1 MYREKLETFESILKK
16 VNVRLRIILSVLKA
30 PLLLH
35 WECVLSF
42 LHPAVQNPTLDCSA
56 PRVGR
61 DPWRLRAFRISEQDI
76 FFRTTVNS
84 VASEVQIL
92 LEHLENYYYF
102 LT

>member
-42 LHPAVQNPTLDCSA
+42 LQSPMQNPTLGHSA
-56 PRVGR
+56 PRAGR
-61 DPWRLRAFRISEQDI
+61 YPCKLRAFRILEQDI
-76 FFRTTVNS
+76 CFRTTVNS
-84 VASEVQIL
+84 VATEVQIL
-92 LEHLENYYYF
+92 LEHLENLLLLLF
-102 LT
+102 